1 MLGLVLLLTKE
12 TKERGRVDIF
22 YDIEESYLVFTPS
35 LVLEQVRLFTVVER
49 CLWVQGVVENIFFLG
64 AVLTI

>member
-49 CLWVQGVVENIFFLG
+49 CL
-64 AVLTI
+64 